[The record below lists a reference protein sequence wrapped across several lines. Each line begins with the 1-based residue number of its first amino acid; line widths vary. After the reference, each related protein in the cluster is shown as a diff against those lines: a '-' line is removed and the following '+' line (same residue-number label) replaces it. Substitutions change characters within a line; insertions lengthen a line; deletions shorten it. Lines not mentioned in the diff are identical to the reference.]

1 MRHRDREQGAALVE
15 LALVMP
21 LIALLIFAL
30 FDAGRAVIV
39 YSELTNAARMGARV
53 AMVNQ
58 SNDSTCP
65 SNERTF
71 KCAAADLTTAMGLDA
86 GSIPDVAI
94 SGSDCTLLGACAA
107 TVTMNYA
114 YVPITPIISDLVG
127 PINLSASA
135 TMPIE
140 RQYSKP

>member
-1 MRHRDREQGAALVE
+1 MRHRDDERGAALVE
-15 LALVMP
+15 MALVMP
-21 LIALLIFAL
+21 LLALLIFAL

-58 SNDSTCP
+58 SNDAACATS
-65 SNERTF
+65 ERTF
-71 KCAAADLTTAMGLDA
+71 KCAAADLTTAMGMDA

-94 SGSDCTLLGACAA
+94 NGSDCTLLGACSA
-107 TVTMNYA
+107 TVTMNYS
-114 YVPITPIISDLVG
+114 YVPITPIISDLIG
-127 PINLSASA
+127 PIDLSASA

-140 RQYSKP
+140 RQYSNP

>member
-1 MRHRDREQGAALVE
+1 MTLQDRERGAALVE

-21 LIALLIFAL
+21 LLALLIFAL

-58 SNDSTCP
+58 SNDATCP
-65 SNERTF
+65 TSERTF
-71 KCAAADLTTAMGLDA
+71 KCAAADLTTAMGIDA

-94 SGSDCTLLGACAA
+94 SGSDCALLGACAA

-114 YVPITPIISDLVG
+114 YIPVTPVISDLIG

-140 RQYSKP
+140 RQYSNP

>member
-1 MRHRDREQGAALVE
+1 MTRQDREHGAALVE

-21 LIALLIFAL
+21 LLALLIFAL

-58 SNDSTCP
+58 SNDATCST
-65 SNERTF
+65 SERTF
-71 KCAAADLTTAMGLDA
+71 KCAAADLTTAMGINA
-86 GSIPDVAI
+86 GSIPNVAI
-94 SGSDCTLLGACAA
+94 NGSDCTLLGACSA

-114 YVPITPIISDLVG
+114 YVPLTPVISDLIG

-140 RQYSKP
+140 RQYSNP

>member
-1 MRHRDREQGAALVE
+1 MTRQDREHGAALVE

-21 LIALLIFAL
+21 LLALLIFAL

-58 SNDSTCP
+58 SNDATCST
-65 SNERTF
+65 SERTF
-71 KCAAADLTTAMGLDA
+71 KCAAADLTTAMGINA
-86 GSIPDVAI
+86 GSIPNVAI
-94 SGSDCTLLGACAA
+94 NGSDCTLLGACSA

-114 YVPITPIISDLVG
+114 YVPVTPVISDLIG

-140 RQYSKP
+140 RQYSNP

>member
-1 MRHRDREQGAALVE
+1 MNRHERERGAALVE

-21 LIALLIFAL
+21 LLALLIFAL

-58 SNDSTCP
+58 SNDATCP
-65 SNERTF
+65 ADERTF
-71 KCAAADLTTAMGLDA
+71 KCAAADLSTAMGIDP
-86 GSIPDVAI
+86 GDIPNVQI
-94 SGSDCTLLGACAA
+94 NGSDCSLLGACSA
-107 TVTMNYA
+107 TVTMTYP
-114 YVPITPIISDLVG
+114 YVPITPVISDLIG

-140 RQYSKP
+140 RQYSNP